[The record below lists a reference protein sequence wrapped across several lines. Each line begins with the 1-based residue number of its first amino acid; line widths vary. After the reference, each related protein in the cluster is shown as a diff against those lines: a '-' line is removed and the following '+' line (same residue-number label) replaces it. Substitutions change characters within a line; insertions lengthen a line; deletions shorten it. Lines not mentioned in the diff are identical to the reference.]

1 MADLTA
7 TEITHIRNVIGD
19 TDTSDPDLSDTYLE
33 YLFDNDGASDVDQ
46 TIVYAIAALM
56 GKASRLVSTS
66 QANTGD
72 SKSAQQ
78 WFEHLKDLLKM
89 WENKT
94 GVYLSRG
101 GLVTT
106 GTINLGIDEEDDQ
119 FDIT

>member
-7 TEITHIRNVIGD
+7 TEITFIRNQIGD
-19 TDTSDPDLSDTYLE
+19 TNTSSPHLSDTYLE
-33 YLFDNDGASDVDQ
+33 YLFDNLAGSDVNK
-46 TIVYAIAALM
+46 TIVYAISALM
-56 GKASRLVSTS
+56 GIASSRVSTS
-66 QANTGD
+66 NSRTGD
-72 SKSAQQ
+72 SKSDQQ
-78 WFEHLKDLLKM
+78 WFEHLERLLKV

-94 GVYLSRG
+94 GEYLSRG

>member
-101 GLVTT
+101 GLATT